1 MSLLALQKRMAAA
14 LMRPLTDGDHIDP
27 AAPVDYIKPNDRLTS
42 LERLE
47 IYSRSYWYRLL
58 DSLYEDFPGLR
69 AVLGLRAFERLA
81 KAYLTDRPSASWT
94 LRNLGSRL
102 EKWLRGNPTFAG
114 DRLDLALDMIRL
126 EWAHIEAFDEKDE
139 RVLGPE
145 DLLELGPGLRIGL
158 QPHIR
163 LVELRYP
170 VDDLR
175 VKVNAASEEHGT
187 ASNAKL
193 KRTAGG
199 LVRRIHSMPPEH
211 IFLAVHR
218 LDFMVYY
225 RRLDAEEFRLLAAL
239 GKGLP
244 VGKATEAVLE
254 DSPVPVEELRRRVET
269 WFAAWAEMGW
279 LCGGAGLQSCAGPP
293 GPASFA
299 PQQADVDVGRRTRV
313 LPHKG

>member
-14 LMRPLTDGDHIDP
+14 FMRPLVAGDHIDP
-27 AAPVDYIKPNDRLTS
+27 QAPVDYIKPNGRLTS
-42 LERLE
+42 LARLE
-47 IYSRSYWYRLL
+47 IYSRSYWYRLF

-69 AVLGLRAFERLA
+69 AVLGQRAFERLA
-81 KAYLTDRPSASWT
+81 KAYLTDLPSASWT

-102 EKWLRGNPTFAG
+102 EEWLRRNPAFAG
-114 DRLDLALDMIRL
+114 GRLDLALDMIRL
-126 EWAHIEAFDEKDE
+126 EWAHIEAFDEADE
-139 RVLGPE
+139 KVLGPE

-163 LVELRYP
+163 LIELRYP

-175 VKVNAASEEHGT
+175 VKVNRASAEHGT
-187 ASNAKL
+187 ASNAVL
-193 KRTAGG
+193 KRKAGG
-199 LVRRIHSMPPEH
+199 LVRRIHRMPPEH

-218 LDFMVYY
+218 HDFMVYY

-244 VGKATEAVLE
+244 VGKAMEAVLE
-254 DSPVPVEELRRRVET
+254 DSPAPVEELRHRVEA

-279 LCGGAGLQSCAGPP
+279 LCRGAS
-293 GPASFA
+293 
-299 PQQADVDVGRRTRV
+299 
-313 LPHKG
+313 

>member
-1 MSLLALQKRMAAA
+1 MAAG
-14 LMRPLTDGDHIDP
+14 LMRPLAAGDHIDP
-27 AAPVDYIKPNDRLTS
+27 ATPVDYIKPNDRLTS

-69 AVLGLRAFERLA
+69 AVLGQRAFTRLS
-81 KAYLTDRPSASWT
+81 KAYLADLPSASWT

-102 EKWLRGNPTFAG
+102 AEWLRRNPAFAG
-114 DRLDLALDMIRL
+114 DRLALALDMIAL
-126 EWAHIEAFDEKDE
+126 EWAHTEAFDGKEE
-139 RVLGPE
+139 TVLGPE
-145 DLLELGPGLRIGL
+145 DLLELGPRLRIGL
-158 QPHIR
+158 QPYIR
-163 LVELRYP
+163 LIELRYP

-187 ASNAKL
+187 ASNAVL
-193 KRTAGG
+193 KRKAGG
-199 LVRRIHSMPPEH
+199 LVRRIHRMPPEH

-218 LDFMVYY
+218 HDFTVYY

-239 GKGLP
+239 GHGLP
-244 VGKATEAVLE
+244 VGKAMEAAVE

-279 LCGGAGLQSCAGPP
+279 LC
-293 GPASFA
+293 
-299 PQQADVDVGRRTRV
+299 RRS
-313 LPHKG
+313 

>member
-14 LMRPLTDGDHIDP
+14 LMRPLVTGDRIDP
-27 AAPVDYIKPNDRLTS
+27 TVSVDYIKPNDRLTS

-58 DSLYEDFPGLR
+58 DSLHEDFPGLR
-69 AVLGLRAFERLA
+69 AVLGQRAFQRLA
-81 KAYLTDRPSASWT
+81 NAYLTDRPSASWT

-102 EKWLRGNPTFAG
+102 EEWLSGHAAFAG
-114 DRLDLALDMIRL
+114 DRLALALDMIRL
-126 EWAHIEAFDEKDE
+126 EWAHIEAFDGKDE
-139 RVLGPE
+139 KVLGPE
-145 DLLELGPGLRIGL
+145 DLLELGPSMCLGL

-163 LVELRYP
+163 LIELHYP

-187 ASNAKL
+187 ASNAVL
-193 KRTAGG
+193 KRKAGG
-199 LVRRIHSMPPEH
+199 LARRIRGMAPEH

-225 RRLDAEEFRLLAAL
+225 RRLDVDEFRLLAAL
-239 GKGLP
+239 GRGLP
-244 VGKATEAVLE
+244 VGQAMEAALE
-254 DSPVPVEELRRRVET
+254 DSPVPVEALRGRVEA

-279 LCGGAGLQSCAGPP
+279 LCR
-293 GPASFA
+293 AS
-299 PQQADVDVGRRTRV
+299 
-313 LPHKG
+313 

>member
-1 MSLLALQKRMAAA
+1 MTLLALQRRMAAA
-14 LMRPLTDGDHIDP
+14 LMRPLVAGDHVDP
-27 AAPVDYIKPNDRLTS
+27 EAPVDYIKPNDRLTS

-69 AVLGLRAFERLA
+69 AVLGPRAFERLA

-102 EKWLRGNPTFAG
+102 EEWLRRNPAFAG

-126 EWAHIEAFDEKDE
+126 EWAHIEAFDEAEEK
-139 RVLGPE
+139 VLGPE
-145 DLLELGPGLRIGL
+145 DLLELGPGLRIAL
-158 QPHIR
+158 QPYIR
-163 LVELRYP
+163 LIELRYP

-187 ASNAKL
+187 ASNAVI
-193 KRTAGG
+193 KRKAGG
-199 LVRRIHSMPPEH
+199 LVRRILRMPAEH

-239 GKGLP
+239 GNGLP
-244 VGKATEAVLE
+244 VGKAMEASLE
-254 DSPVPVEELRRRVET
+254 DSPHPVEELRRRVET

-279 LCGGAGLQSCAGPP
+279 LC
-293 GPASFA
+293 
-299 PQQADVDVGRRTRV
+299 RRS
-313 LPHKG
+313 